1 MNTSLPARSLA
12 SNMIGAKTEGITAL
26 CDGLKGS
33 AVTSLECAAAPNL
46 HADCTQCHCPA
57 DPQKC
62 SAPAENF
69 ACRARS
75 VDGHPLP
82 IDELKGTKPTEKID
96 LSNKKLG
103 VASAIIIASCIK
115 DNGSLKEL
123 RCVQSPTSHRRS
135 VNTSDMPL
143 LGRSAGLARTTSAWR
158 APRRS
163 PPCSRIPSCLR
174 CCALPVHSIVTPSNV
189 SAR

>member
-1 MNTSLPARSLA
+1 MSLPCR
-12 SNMIGAKTEGITAL
+12 
-26 CDGLKGS
+26 
-33 AVTSLECAAAPNL
+33 
-46 HADCTQCHCPA
+46 
-57 DPQKC
+57 PQKC
-62 SAPAENF
+62 SAPAEHF

-123 RCVQSPTSHRRS
+123 RYGAHLHTIPHSMSAPDEHFSPGSQSRWQYDWW
-135 VNTSDMPL
+135 VL
-143 LGRSAGLARTTSAWR
+143 
-158 APRRS
+158 
-163 PPCSRIPSCLR
+163 
-174 CCALPVHSIVTPSNV
+174 
-189 SAR
+189 